1 MQILHPFE
9 GSVQAYAQQLG
20 EADRY
25 RPAGCPLCGAKKP
38 LIAHGFYGRSVVAE
52 GFDGWIRVRRY
63 LCRLCQRTV
72 SLLPEFVLPY
82 VRFAISLI
90 GRYLEAHLLKSQT
103 LRQAAQQ
110 AGQEQMPYQRG
121 QGWVSRFRRQARL
134 LSASLVALTRAV
146 AAPGLAGGVDGFPG
160 RCGCSKARAGSAP
173 IVFCFLNCGCTCW
186 AGPVLWL
193 RTGDLAR
200 LGPPSRCGSPT
211 HTTLAWRDRAGPA

>member
-90 GRYLEAHLLKSQT
+90 GRFLEAHLLKSQT

-146 AAPGLAGGVDGFPG
+146 AAPGLVSRALRMLQSAGWIRSHRFLFSQLRVHLLGWPRSLAPDGRSRQVGATESLRVSHPH
-160 RCGCSKARAGSAP
+160 
-173 IVFCFLNCGCTCW
+173 NTCME
-186 AGPVLWL
+186 G
-193 RTGDLAR
+193 
-200 LGPPSRCGSPT
+200 
-211 HTTLAWRDRAGPA
+211 

>member
-146 AAPGLAGGVDGFPG
+146 AAPGLVSRALRMLQSAGWIRSHRFLFSQLRVHLLGWPRSLAPDGRSRQVGATESLRVSHPH
-160 RCGCSKARAGSAP
+160 
-173 IVFCFLNCGCTCW
+173 NTCME
-186 AGPVLWL
+186 G
-193 RTGDLAR
+193 
-200 LGPPSRCGSPT
+200 
-211 HTTLAWRDRAGPA
+211 

>member
-38 LIAHGFYGRSVVAE
+38 LIAHGCYDRSVVAE

-90 GRYLEAHLLKSQT
+90 GRFLEAHLLKSQT

-146 AAPGLAGGVDGFPG
+146 AAPGLVSRALRMLQSADWIRSHRFLFSQLRVHLLGWPRSLAPDGRSRQVGATESLRVSHP
-160 RCGCSKARAGSAP
+160 P
-173 IVFCFLNCGCTCW
+173 NTCME
-186 AGPVLWL
+186 G
-193 RTGDLAR
+193 
-200 LGPPSRCGSPT
+200 
-211 HTTLAWRDRAGPA
+211 